1 MYAVIETGGK
11 QYRVE
16 AGQLLTCEKLPGDAG
31 DKVEFDRVLLL
42 SDDEKVAV
50 GRPLVDGA
58 RVTAEIVKQDKGE
71 KLTVYKFRR
80 RKNYR
85 RKTGHRQKYTTVK
98 INEVVGP

>member
-16 AGQLLTCEKLPGDAG
+16 AGQLLTCEKLPGSAG
-31 DKVEFDRVLLL
+31 DKVQFERVLLL

-85 RKTGHRQKYTTVK
+85 RKTGHRQQYTTVK
-98 INEVVGP
+98 ISEVVGP